1 MSEDDLERTRTI
13 PGSARRRRP
22 VRASDVGQPPH
33 GRGGP
38 NAEVRYREHVLDSVN
53 VRGVTEEF
61 GRFPTFNAATGR
73 LLTPTEVR
81 RKRNVAVIGWAVAD
95 RLFPAVDPVDRT
107 IKIRGV
113 PFRVVG
119 VSRPQGSMFGLSQ
132 DEFAIVPLG
141 AFQRLFGSRSSLN
154 LRIRPRDP
162 DEVDA
167 AIGETT
173 LALRI
178 ERRLK
183 ATEEDNFGI
192 LTSDTA
198 LGLFN
203 QATAGI
209 FAVLVGV
216 VGLALVVAGIVIMNI
231 MLMAVSERTK
241 EIGLRKALGARRQD
255 ILNQMLAE
263 SVVLSLMGGI
273 AGTALGAAAA
283 LLLDR
288 FAPVPASVQPWSVIL
303 AITLTAVVG
312 LFFGLYPA
320 ARAAALDRRCAGPP
334 TDAELPPR
342 RDRRDGGDD
351 RPDPEDAVRADD
363 SRGRHRHHVDRRHDV
378 ADPRVRRVAARQHS
392 GARSGLDLGHADRPD
407 QLHVGRGLQR
417 AAEAP
422 HVDARGRARLERQDS
437 RD

>member
-1 MSEDDLERTRTI
+1 MLILEMVRVAGSAIWANKLRSFLTILGNIVAITSIITLVSLIQGITDEVRTVILSEIGADAFLVDRRGLVMSEEDLERTRSHPRITL
-13 PGSARRRRP
+13 ADADAVRRFGTSVTAVMAEADR
-22 VRASDVGQPPH
+22 
-33 GRGGP
+33 

-320 ARAAALDRRCAGPP
+320 ARAAALDPI
-334 TDAELPPR
+334 DAL
-342 RDRRDGGDD
+342 
-351 RPDPEDAVRADD
+351 
-363 SRGRHRHHVDRRHDV
+363 GRSD
-378 ADPRVRRVAARQHS
+378 
-392 GARSGLDLGHADRPD
+392 
-407 QLHVGRGLQR
+407 
-417 AAEAP
+417 
-422 HVDARGRARLERQDS
+422 
-437 RD
+437 